1 MELVVTNYFH
11 PRHFEVVGS
20 LDQWYRLKSIRFLS
34 TKCLRIYSMLPV
46 HVVKEGSS
54 IVTINFILE
63 SKYLVQL
70 TFSSSDVCREP
81 LVRGVPLDM
90 VKSRAHT
97 ILMTQFPLT

>member
-1 MELVVTNYFH
+1 MELVVINYFH
-11 PRHFEVVGS
+11 SRHFEVVGS

-70 TFSSSDVCREP
+70 TFSSSDVCSEP
-81 LVRGVPLDM
+81 LVSGVPLDM

-97 ILMTQFPLT
+97 ILTTQFPLT